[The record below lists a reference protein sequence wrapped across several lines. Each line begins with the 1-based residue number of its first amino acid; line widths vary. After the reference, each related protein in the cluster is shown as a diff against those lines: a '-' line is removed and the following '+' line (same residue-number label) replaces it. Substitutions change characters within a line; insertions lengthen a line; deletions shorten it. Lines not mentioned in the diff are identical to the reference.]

1 MLKIF
6 FDNFTAFLQHFERR
20 QFFDQCTY
28 WIMDNSAYF
37 VKSTPRIIL
46 ILRRYVTD
54 ILEMCMKNFHAKSI
68 LNLVFFPKKCKPVL
82 AYINE

>member
-6 FDNFTAFLQHFERR
+6 LTILQHFERR

-28 WIMDNSAYF
+28 WIMDNNAYF

-54 ILEMCMKNFHAKSI
+54 IFEMCMKKFHAKSI
-68 LNLVFFPKKCKPVL
+68 LNLVIPPPPQKKKCKPVL
-82 AYINE
+82 AY